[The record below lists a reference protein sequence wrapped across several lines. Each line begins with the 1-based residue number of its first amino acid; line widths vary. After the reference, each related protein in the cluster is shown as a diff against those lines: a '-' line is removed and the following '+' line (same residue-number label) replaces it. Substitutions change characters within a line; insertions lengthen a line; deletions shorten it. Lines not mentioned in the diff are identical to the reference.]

1 MPANPHPD
9 RLGRGTTHTPDA
21 SGYNVVVSNELL
33 ALKPNNVIVVVQ
45 GEPVPAAAAAARQA
59 DAGRAQGGGAGP
71 GFQLPAGLDPKHLAM
86 AAAAVLV
93 MGCRRLCSPRA
104 LLPLPSPLLP
114 PPPPPPPLPL
124 PLPQLPHLP
133 RCGVPLLTAGLLSGL
148 GLLGHSAARREGG
161 LLPALRM
168 CARRAQGGLER
179 LTGRP
184 ASTAQAAFVLLAL
197 AALVW
202 WYMLAGGDAAGGAS
216 SGGYGGGAYGGG
228 ARGQGGARR
237 AEQSRGYE
245 ASRGSSSY
253 DSGSYSGLG
262 SGVDLSFL
270 LGVGML
276 SMTVWNMGGG
286 GRPDGWSLGTLT
298 HKLQNMDLWQMMMLF
313 NLLQQVLG
321 GGRRRGGGGFGGG
334 GFGRRYY

>member
-1 MPANPHPD
+1 M
-9 RLGRGTTHTPDA
+9 
-21 SGYNVVVSNELL
+21 VVSNELL

-45 GEPVPAAAAAARQA
+45 GEPVPAAAAARQA

-93 MGCRRLCSPRA
+93 MGCRRLCSPWA
-104 LLPLPSPLLP
+104 LLPLPSPVPVPVP
-114 PPPPPPPLPL
+114 PPPPPPPP
-124 PLPQLPHLP
+124 PPQSPRLP
-133 RCGVPLLTAGLLSGL
+133 RFGVPLLTAGLLSGL

-179 LTGRP
+179 LTGWP

-202 WYMLAGGDAAGGAS
+202 YMLAGTSLHGGDAGGGA
-216 SGGYGGGAYGGG
+216 YGGGAYGGG
-228 ARGQGGARR
+228 AYGARSQGGARR
-237 AEQSRGYE
+237 YEQ
-245 ASRGSSSY
+245 SRGSSSW

-276 SMTVWNMGGG
+276 GLTVWNMGGG

-313 NLLQQVLG
+313 NLLQQVIG

-334 GFGRRYY
+334 GFGRRPMYY